1 MGNLLVIG
9 AGGHGRVV
17 ADAASR
23 MGTWERIAFLDD
35 RFPETTHTS
44 GFEIIG
50 KIDSLPNHNEN
61 FPTAIVGIGN
71 SERRM
76 MFIDLLGR
84 QGFNIGVVVHP
95 SAVVAKDVFIGAGTV
110 IFAGVVINTGAKI
123 GAGCIINT
131 SASVDHDCILAD
143 GVHICPGA
151 RLAGEVSVGTGS
163 WIGIGSSV
171 IQQVVIGDHVVV
183 GAGAAVI
190 NNVPEGSTVA
200 GVPAKR
206 IQASKRK
213 SDQDE

>member
-23 MGTWERIAFLDD
+23 MGTWERVAFLDD
-35 RFPETTHTS
+35 RFPETTRAS

-50 KIDSLPNHNEN
+50 RVDSLPNHHES
-61 FPTAIVGIGN
+61 FSTAIVGIGN

-76 MFIDLLGR
+76 ELIELLGLH
-84 QGFNIGVVVHP
+84 GFNIGVVVHP
-95 SAVVAKDVFIGAGTV
+95 SAVVAKDVSIGAGTV

-123 GAGCIINT
+123 GLGCIINT

-151 RLAGEVSVGTGS
+151 RLAGEVGVGSGS

-171 IQQVVIGDHVVV
+171 IQQIVIGDHVVV

-190 NNVPEGSTVA
+190 NDVPAGCTVA
-200 GVPAKR
+200 GVPAKK
-206 IQASKRK
+206 IQTSERK
-213 SDQDE
+213 LDQDE